1 MFDQLSL
8 VGRIGQRC
16 AEHLKQRC
24 KTVQIGSSVWALPPD
39 PGPGAKATS
48 EPGDT
53 HDQEDEAAICAGIQR
68 AGCGAAFR
76 AGSDLRE
83 LVGGAGEHLRATEDV
98 AS

>member
-1 MFDQLSL
+1 MISVGIQLW
-8 VGRIGQRC
+8 I
-16 AEHLKQRC
+16 AAPM
-24 KTVQIGSSVWALPPD
+24 TLPPD
-39 PGPGAKATS
+39 PGPGAKVTS

-83 LVGGAGEHLRATEDV
+83 PVGRAWDHVGAVEGL